1 MRTFLTNA
9 RIGQEDRIRREARIG
24 PGQMGLYII
33 LHLVNNRTLSNN
45 RLRKVKNLRQNHQKI
60 FSIIKFTNNDP
71 QKNSSKDKNQKIEKL
86 KHFLRRPYEIKKNRL
101 RAFVSTRAKKYFQR

>member
-1 MRTFLTNA
+1 M
-9 RIGQEDRIRREARIG
+9 EARIG

-60 FSIIKFTNNDP
+60 FSKIKFIYNDL
-71 QKNSSKDKNQKIEKL
+71 KNSSKGQ
-86 KHFLRRPYEIKKNRL
+86 IKKIWTNSIISNDR
-101 RAFVSTRAKKYFQR
+101 TTTITTWQKKAG